1 MESVIAIQGNRKII
15 NCAIK
20 VVVESFIN
28 VSICLKILRLLDAV
42 IFFSILQYSSKFFNI
57 FEGQKAIVE
66 RTIILTTLAKFGMT
80 STESARAQSA
90 F

>member
-20 VVVESFIN
+20 VVVEAFIN

-42 IFFSILQYSSKFFNI
+42 IFFSILQYSSIFFNI

-80 STESARAQSA
+80 SNESARAQSA